1 MGPSINRTLD
11 AFAFRTGR
19 KGKRRK
25 DESSQKKVTSST
37 QHDKAETKT
46 PTLQQLTIT
55 RREKTTAP
63 SAIMPHQKTIPTR
76 TALARAR
83 VAQPLR
89 VSRPPVAASQRM
101 VTTQALAY
109 TPKRT
114 RRSLVL
120 ILRLIAKLS

>member
-1 MGPSINRTLD
+1 MGERLTLD
-11 AFAFRTGR
+11 AFRTGR
-19 KGKRRK
+19 KGERRK
-25 DESSQKKVTSST
+25 DESSENKVTSST

-46 PTLQQLTIT
+46 PTLQQLT
-55 RREKTTAP
+55 
-63 SAIMPHQKTIPTR
+63 HQKMIPTR

-89 VSRPPVAASQRM
+89 MSRPPVAASQRM

>member
-1 MGPSINRTLD
+1 MGEHLTLD
-11 AFAFRTGR
+11 AFRTGR
-19 KGKRRK
+19 KRERRK
-25 DESSQKKVTSST
+25 DESSENKVTSST

-55 RREKTTAP
+55 RREK
-63 SAIMPHQKTIPTR
+63 MIPTR

>member
-1 MGPSINRTLD
+1 MG
-11 AFAFRTGR
+11 FRTGR
-19 KGKRRK
+19 KGERRK
-25 DESSQKKVTSST
+25 DESSENKVTSST

-46 PTLQQLTIT
+46 PTLQQL
-55 RREKTTAP
+55 K
-63 SAIMPHQKTIPTR
+63 MIPTR

>member
-1 MGPSINRTLD
+1 MGERLTLD
-11 AFAFRTGR
+11 TFRTGR
-19 KGKRRK
+19 KGERRK
-25 DESSQKKVTSST
+25 DESSENKVTSST

-55 RREKTTAP
+55 RRE
-63 SAIMPHQKTIPTR
+63 MIPTR

-120 ILRLIAKLS
+120 ILRLIDKLS